1 MVRFTYDNAV
11 PPGLRHYDHD
21 QVACAESLQQ
31 TGRRRLRHE
40 RAGAAL
46 AVKTGRFAMDRVE
59 RFFMV
64 LTLVGMVG
72 TAVSIAWIM
81 LI

>member
-1 MVRFTYDNAV
+1 
-11 PPGLRHYDHD
+11 
-21 QVACAESLQQ
+21 
-31 TGRRRLRHE
+31 
-40 RAGAAL
+40 
-46 AVKTGRFAMDRVE
+46 MDRVE